1 MTQRRNRART
11 TQVALGGRVKPGD
24 HVELD
29 GRYVEILRV
38 RRAQGRKPSHG
49 ENLHLVINDGVI
61 KINSCDGIRI
71 LASRRDGL

>member
-1 MTQRRNRART
+1 MTQRRTRTRT

-24 HVELD
+24 HVAVD

-49 ENLHLVINDGVI
+49 ENLHLVSSDGVI
-61 KINSCDGIRI
+61 KINSRDGIRI
-71 LASRRDGL
+71 IARRG